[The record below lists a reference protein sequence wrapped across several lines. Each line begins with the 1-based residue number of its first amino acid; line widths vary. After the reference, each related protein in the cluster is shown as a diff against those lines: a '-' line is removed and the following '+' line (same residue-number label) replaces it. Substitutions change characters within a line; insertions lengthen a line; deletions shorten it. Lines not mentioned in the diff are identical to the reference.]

1 MPFFVAM
8 RGNPLY
14 TGVQGVRGLYM
25 RRKLNRVR
33 MILKCVYK
41 GGKIRV
47 GITFFSCSVGDFRG
61 VLIQPVIQS
70 GYSFILKWLFK
81 IGF

>member
-1 MPFFVAM
+1 MRVAFFVAM

-14 TGVQGVRGLYM
+14 TGVSGVRRLDM

-41 GGKIRV
+41 DGIIRV
-47 GITFFSCSVGDFRG
+47 GITFFFVQNKLFF
-61 VLIQPVIQS
+61 
-70 GYSFILKWLFK
+70 YSAIRAAIRKWY
-81 IGF
+81 